1 MWKADYKKLSGQ
13 ETTRPCLFGPNGD
26 IYFSEL
32 HDASYAASECNEAF
46 ELGRSTLLPLLREL
60 AESLKLISEH
70 SCMCS
75 SNDLNEDGTREFCS
89 SCIATKAIAKAKKE
103 IL

>member
-1 MWKADYKKLSGQ
+1 MNVK
-13 ETTRPCLFGPNGD
+13 
-26 IYFSEL
+26 
-32 HDASYAASECNEAF
+32 AF
-46 ELGRSTLLPLLREL
+46 EPVLLANHAHHEGRSTLLPLLREL
-60 AESLKLISEH
+60 VESLKLISEH

-89 SCIATKAIAKAKKE
+89 SCIATKAIAKAEKE